1 MTTKMLFGNFKG
13 GVGNTTNSVMVAYEL
28 AKKGYKTLVCDLD
41 PQANS
46 TQLLRRTYGLQN
58 GIELPIENTMMVA
71 LQENTIKNSLVKIM
85 NNLYLLPSHKDFV
98 NYPDF
103 LELKFLPN
111 EPNYKKKRIS
121 FFQDQ
126 LSQIENDFDYII
138 FDVPPTLSIYT
149 DTALYS
155 SDYVIIVLQTQQ
167 RSLDGAEAFWEYL
180 QTFYNTYK
188 DVDFDIA
195 GILPVLLKNNVGLDN
210 QIIDDAKKIFGEA
223 TLFNVIIKHM
233 ERLKRYDRQGISE
246 QQLTA
251 QNDFHDIKVH
261 RIYSDLTD
269 EIIERTHQN

>member
-13 GVGNTTNSVMVAYEL
+13 GVGKTTNSVMVAYEL

-111 EPNYKKKRIS
+111 EPDYKKKRIS
-121 FFQDQ
+121 FFQGQ

-210 QIIDDAKKIFGEA
+210 QIIDDAKRIFGEE

-246 QQLTA
+246 QQMTA

-261 RIYSDLTD
+261 RIYSDLID